1 MDFATLNKQRK
12 FILIAAVL
20 GVISIFLPWLS
31 FSGLSISGFHS
42 YGILVFIGFAGAGVV
57 AVLGD
62 QTKAV
67 DKGMWM
73 AELIAGAISLLFTI
87 IYIMSIPDI
96 GGFGMGYGIGLWIA
110 LIASIGVLG
119 SAWFLKSPEDSLQ
132 GGFDSLKT
140 KVATAANSNTTTTS
154 SPTNSSKVEEL
165 EKLIKLKEAGK
176 ISEEEYQELKSKI
189 L

>member
-12 FILIAAVL
+12 FILIAAAI
-20 GVISIFLPWLS
+20 GIISIFLPWLS
-31 FSGLSISGFHS
+31 FSGLSINGFHS

-67 DKGMWM
+67 DKAMWM

-87 IYIMSIPDI
+87 IYITSIPDI

-110 LIASIGVLG
+110 LVASVGVLG
-119 SAWFLKSPEDSLQ
+119 SAWFLKSPEDNLQ

-140 KVATAANSNTTTTS
+140 KVVTAANSNTIATS
-154 SPTNSSKVEEL
+154 APAKSSKVEEL
-165 EKLIKLKEAGK
+165 EKLIKLKEEGK
-176 ISEEEYQELKSKI
+176 ISEEEYQELKSKLI
-189 L
+189 